1 MKDLRGIFVGHSI
14 LILFIRNSILIIL
27 KFVCVYLISAGWL
40 FLKMTLIL
48 GFRETL
54 DFVNL
59 TDNFQRAKIGRTK
72 FER

>member
-14 LILFIRNSILIIL
+14 LILSIRNSILIIL
-27 KFVCVYLISAGWL
+27 KLVCVYLISAGWL

-59 TDNFQRAKIGRTK
+59 TNNFERAKIGRTK